1 MATEVIRSKEMQIL
15 APQVANDS
23 NIDKIDVISK
33 NYGANRLPIRDKAS
47 SNQSLSKNVNNR
59 YNVEGCDTGGQTKS
73 VKYNIRTDNTQP
85 FDFRAEGG
93 SSPKY
98 DYKK

>member
-1 MATEVIRSKEMQIL
+1 MATEVLRSKEMLKL
-15 APQVANDS
+15 APQAGNVDT
-23 NIDKIDVISK
+23 DQIDVISK
-33 NYGANRLPIRDKAS
+33 KYGTNRLPSRDKTG

-59 YNVEGCDTGGQTKS
+59 YNTEGCDTGGQTKS

-85 FDFRAEGG
+85 FDFRAEGE

-98 DYKK
+98 DFKK